1 MYSRSLVFAQFF
13 LIGMMVIF
21 SRGIFSSWLGMLVLL
36 GGVLFGLWTIQHNR
50 LGNFNIRPELK
61 DGCALI
67 TTGPYRFVRHPMY
80 TSVLFMSLGLAI
92 STPIYL
98 EWSSFLLLGLV
109 LALKALR
116 EERLWCEE
124 NAAYHDYMMQS
135 KRFIPFIY

>member
-21 SRGIFSSWLGMLVLL
+21 SHGIFSSWLGMSVLL
-36 GGVLFGLWTIQHNR
+36 AGVLFGVWTIGYNK

-61 DGCALI
+61 EGCTLI

-80 TSVLFMSLGLAI
+80 TSVLLISLGLAI

-98 EWSSFLLLGLV
+98 EWSSFLLLVLV
-109 LALKALR
+109 LALKAVR
-116 EERLWCEE
+116 EEYLWCEE
-124 NAAYHDYMMQS
+124 NVAYREYMGKS
-135 KRFIPFIY
+135 KRFVPFIY